1 MTPKQ
6 SIMGIFKDE
15 DQAASALTALAGGP
29 FEVHQVHSPIPSHKL
44 SHALQQKKSMVGW
57 FTLTG
62 GIIGMV
68 TLALFTALFGLLTGF
83 LLAVYCASEWRLIVS
98 GKPVIA
104 FIPFT
109 IVGFEFTIL
118 FAVFGNVIGLL
129 TQMDLPRYDGM
140 KIYDPR
146 FSCDH
151 FGIVAS
157 CPPEEQEKLKTLFT
171 ESGGEVKEFSDGED
185 DDKRE

>member
-6 SIMGIFKDE
+6 FIMGIFKDE
-15 DQAASALTALAGGP
+15 DQAASAVTALAGGP

-44 SHALQQKKSMVGW
+44 SHVLKQKKSMVGL

-62 GIIGMV
+62 GII
-68 TLALFTALFGLLTGF
+68 GLLTGF
-83 LLAVYCASEWRLIVS
+83 LLAVYCSSEWRLIVS
-98 GKPVIA
+98 GKPVLA
-104 FIPFT
+104 YIPFT

-118 FAVFGNVIGLL
+118 FAVFGNVLGLL
-129 TQMDLPRYDGM
+129 ISMDLPRYDGM

-157 CPPEEQEKLKTLFT
+157 CPPEQQEELKTLFT
-171 ESGGEVKEFSDGED
+171 QSGGEVKEFSDGEE

>member
-44 SHALQQKKSMVGW
+44 SHALKQKKSMVGW

-62 GIIGMV
+62 GII
-68 TLALFTALFGLLTGF
+68 GLLTGF

-104 FIPFT
+104 FIPFA